1 MQQKCYA
8 SCIGKE
14 TKMRV
19 TGVNFATCPICDI
32 QSYGLDLGTIEER
45 GPAGSPSYR
54 NDMDKIDHRILTLL
68 EDDARQSFAE
78 LGEQVALSKTPCWQ
92 RVRELERSGVIRG
105 YRAEI
110 DSRRLGLQVEA
121 FVQVT
126 LSSVQHAEFEA
137 AVLQHPAILQCFTTA
152 GQADYLIHVLV
163 EGIAEL
169 DSLLRMEIS
178 QLPGV
183 QKIETTVCM
192 KTIKHRAPITGCLR

>member
-8 SCIGKE
+8 TWTGLH
-14 TKMRV
+14 TKIRV
-19 TGVNFATCPICDI
+19 TGVIFATHPLSDF
-32 QSYGLDLGTIEER
+32 QADGLNLGTMAEQQSADR
-45 GPAGSPSYR
+45 HSYR
-54 NDMDKIDHRILTLL
+54 NDMDKIDHQILTLL
-68 EDDARQSFAE
+68 EENARQSFAE
-78 LGEQVALSKTPCWQ
+78 LGEQVSLSKTPCWQ

-110 DSRRLGLQVEA
+110 DSRHLGLQVEA

-137 AVLQHPAILQCFTTA
+137 AVLQHPSVLQCFTTA
-152 GQADYLIHVLV
+152 GQADYLVHVLV

-183 QKIETTVCM
+183 RKIETTVCM
-192 KTIKHRAPITGCLR
+192 KTIKRRAPITGCLR

>member
-8 SCIGKE
+8 TGTGVE
-14 TKMRV
+14 TKIRV
-19 TGVNFATCPICDI
+19 TGVNFATCPNGDG
-32 QSYGLDLGTIEER
+32 QAAGLDLVTIPEQ
-45 GPAGSPSYR
+45 GPAKGRSYR

-78 LGEQVALSKTPCWQ
+78 LGEQVSLSKTPCWQ
-92 RVRELERSGVIRG
+92 RVRELEREGVIRG

-110 DSRRLGLQVEA
+110 DARRLGLQVEA

-126 LSSVQHAEFEA
+126 LSPVRHVEFEA
-137 AVLQHPAILQCFTTA
+137 AVLQHPSILQCFTTA

-169 DSLLRMEIS
+169 DSLLRMEIA

>member
-8 SCIGKE
+8 SWISKE
-14 TKMRV
+14 TEMRV
-19 TGVNFATCPICDI
+19 TGVIFATCPSCDF
-32 QSYGLDLGTIEER
+32 QANGLELGTIGGHEPVK
-45 GPAGSPSYR
+45 GPLYR
-54 NDMDKIDHRILTLL
+54 NDMDKIDHHILTLL

-78 LGEQVALSKTPCWQ
+78 LGEQVSLSKTPCWQ

-110 DSRRLGLQVEA
+110 DSRRLGLHVEA

>member
-1 MQQKCYA
+1 MV
-8 SCIGKE
+8 KE

-19 TGVNFATCPICDI
+19 TGVNFATCPICDN
-32 QSYGLDLGTIEER
+32 QSDGLELGSMKEHR
-45 GPAGSPSYR
+45 PAESRLYR

-105 YRAEI
+105 YRADI
-110 DSRRLGLQVEA
+110 DPRRLGLQVEA

-126 LSSVQHAEFEA
+126 LSSVQHVEFEA

>member
-8 SCIGKE
+8 VRIGKE

-19 TGVNFATCPICDI
+19 TGVIFATWQNCDI
-32 QSYGLDLGTIEER
+32 QADGLELGTMGEHR
-45 GPAGSPSYR
+45 PAKSASYR
-54 NDMDKIDHRILTLL
+54 YDMDKIDHRILTLL
-68 EDDARQSFAE
+68 EEDARQSFAE

-126 LSSVQHAEFEA
+126 LSSVQHVEFEA
-137 AVLQHPAILQCFTTA
+137 AVLQHPSILQCFTTA

>member
-1 MQQKCYA
+1 MD
-8 SCIGKE
+8 

-19 TGVNFATCPICDI
+19 TGVNLATTLNGDW
-32 QSYGLDLGTIEER
+32 QVVGLELVTM
-45 GPAGSPSYR
+45 AGHRSAEGALHR

-68 EDDARQSFAE
+68 EEDARQSFAE
-78 LGEQVALSKTPCWQ
+78 LGEQVTLSKTPCWQ
-92 RVRELERSGVIRG
+92 RVRELERAGVIRG

-126 LSSVQHAEFEA
+126 LSSVQHVEFEA
-137 AVLQHPAILQCFTTA
+137 AVLQHPSILQCFTTA

>member
-19 TGVNFATCPICDI
+19 TGVNSATCPICDI
-32 QSYGLDLGTIEER
+32 QSDGLDLGTMEER
-45 GPAGSPSYR
+45 GPAGCPLYR

-137 AVLQHPAILQCFTTA
+137 AVIQHPAILQCFTTA

>member
-1 MQQKCYA
+1 MQQKWY
-8 SCIGKE
+8 GTVTVLG

-19 TGVNFATCPICDI
+19 TGVNLDTTVKSDFQVD
-32 QSYGLDLGTIEER
+32 GLEMGTIAGHR
-45 GPAGSPSYR
+45 PAKGRSYR

-78 LGEQVALSKTPCWQ
+78 LGEKVALSKTPCWQ
-92 RVRELERSGVIRG
+92 RVREMERVGVIRG
-105 YRAEI
+105 YRAEV

-126 LSSVQHAEFEA
+126 LSSVQHVEFEA
-137 AVLQHPAILQCFTTA
+137 AVLQHPSILQCFTTA

-169 DSLLRMEIS
+169 DSLLRLEIS
-178 QLPGV
+178 QMPGV

>member
-8 SCIGKE
+8 TRKGKG

-19 TGVNFATCPICDI
+19 TGVIFATPSIGD
-32 QSYGLDLGTIEER
+32 SKADGLKSANPVEQL
-45 GPAGSPSYR
+45 PVKSPYTR
-54 NDMDKIDHRILTLL
+54 NDMDKIDHHILTLL
-68 EDDARQSFAE
+68 EDDGRLSFAE
-78 LGEQVALSKTPCWQ
+78 IGDQVGLSKTPCWQ
-92 RVRELERSGVIRG
+92 RVRELERTGVIRG

-110 DSRRLGLQVEA
+110 DSAQLGLEVEA

-137 AVLQHPAILQCFTTA
+137 AVLRHPAVLQCFTTA
-152 GQADYLIHVLV
+152 GQADYLMHVLV
-163 EGIAEL
+163 AGIAEL

-183 QKIETTVCM
+183 RKIETTVCM
-192 KTIKHRAPITGCLR
+192 KTIKHRTPITGCLR